1 MKTTLDLPVELV
13 REMKIRAAQE
23 GRKIKDIATSLLL
36 AGMSMQSS
44 GIHEPR
50 PRKGSLHFPL
60 FENASN
66 APAQRMTVEDILEV
80 TQTTQSQ
87 EDNEK
92 LGQTF

>member
-13 REMKIRAAQE
+13 RELKIRAAHE

-36 AGMSMQSS
+36 AGMSMESS
-44 GIHEPR
+44 GIHGTR
-50 PRKGSLHFPL
+50 PRKGSLDFPL
-60 FENASN
+60 FASASN
-66 APAQRMTVEDILEV
+66 APAERMTIQEILEM
-80 TQTTQSQ
+80 TQATQSQ